1 MKRGQW
7 LAGRSI
13 LLAVGLALA
22 GCGGGG
28 GGGDDG
34 GPTPVQLTPA
44 NAENAGANAL
54 GAVTTMS
61 GVADFGAQLVQILGN
76 LPAATRT
83 AARSAAVLV
92 PGVCAQ
98 GTVDV
103 TITDAAPVDVISV
116 GDVGV
121 LTFSACLMD
130 DPIDP
135 TTFNGAVTLSV
146 TQVSAGAFPVPPFDI
161 TFAFAFSELT
171 VTDSVGATVV
181 RGGFDLTLAGGGDTL
196 LSGVTGTSFSL
207 TEGASFAALSNFGFS
222 GSRTASTGAYT
233 EGGFG
238 QLASSDFGGNRV
250 GFETTTPF
258 AGIEPDYPHEGVLVV
273 DGALGSRVT
282 VTAVSNTTVEMALD
296 ANGDGVVE
304 TGYPISV
311 LWDDLDI

>member
-7 LAGRSI
+7 LARRSI

-44 NAENAGANAL
+44 NAQNAAADAL

-76 LPAATRT
+76 LPPATRT

-92 PGVCAQ
+92 PGVCDQ

-103 TITDAAPVDVISV
+103 TITDTAPVDVISV

-121 LTFSACLMD
+121 LTFSGCLMD

-146 TQVSAGAFPVPPFDI
+146 TLVSSGAFPLPPFDI

-196 LSGVTGTSFSL
+196 LSGVTGTSLSL
-207 TEGASFAALSNFGFS
+207 TEGASFATLSNFGFS
-222 GSRTASTGAYT
+222 GSSTASTGAYT
-233 EGGFG
+233 QSGFG
-238 QLASSDFGGNRV
+238 RLASSDFGGNQV

-258 AGIEPDYPHEGVLVV
+258 AGIDPDYPHQGVLVV
-273 DGALGSRVT
+273 DGASGSRVT

-296 ANGDGVVE
+296 ANGDGVTD